1 MKLWLTNWIPAF
13 RSILPAAVFPAGR
26 RLFALYA
33 LLLIGSLWGT
43 PLFSQASPFA
53 DGERLTYEI
62 TWPSG
67 LSLGETEF
75 LARATA
81 AGWAFEAT
89 VVATLPTLE
98 ISDEYHSK
106 ADAMLCS
113 SEFEKNAKHGDK
125 KIHEAVEF
133 DQTKHRATRKS
144 LGGRGESEI
153 DIPPCARDGLTFL
166 YYLREQLAAGR
177 IPPPDDINFGAQ
189 YQISV
194 TYLEAV
200 DTMVSGEQR
209 KADRILVDLT
219 GPKSQ
224 HGFEILLGQDDA
236 RTPLLMQIPFE
247 MGTFSLRLSQ

>member
-1 MKLWLTNWIPAF
+1 ML
-13 RSILPAAVFPAGR
+13 AVFPP
-26 RLFALYA
+26 
-33 LLLIGSLWGT
+33 LLLACLFVTSLF
-43 PLFSQASPFA
+43 PQASPFA
-53 DGERLTYEI
+53 DGERLTYEV

-75 LARATA
+75 LARATT

-89 VVATLPTLE
+89 VRAALPTLE
-98 ISDEYHSK
+98 IRDEYLSK
-106 ADAMLCS
+106 ADASLCS

-125 KIHEAVEF
+125 KIREGVEF
-133 DQTKHRATRKS
+133 DQTNHRATRKS

-166 YYLREQLAAGR
+166 YFLRQQLAAGR

-200 DTMVSGEQR
+200 DITVGGERR
-209 KADRILVDLT
+209 KADRILVDVT

-224 HGFEILLGQDDA
+224 HGFEIFFGQDAA
-236 RTPLLMQIPFE
+236 RTPLLMHIPFE

>member
-1 MKLWLTNWIPAF
+1 MKPWPVKLNSASCLF
-13 RSILPAAVFPAGR
+13 SQAGR
-26 RLFALYA
+26 RLFAVYA
-33 LLLIGSLWGT
+33 PLLGACLFVT
-43 PLFSQASPFA
+43 PLFPQASPFA
-53 DGERLTYEI
+53 DGERLTYEV

-75 LARATA
+75 LARATT

-89 VVATLPTLE
+89 VIATLPTLE
-98 ISDEYHSK
+98 IYDEYHSK
-106 ADAMLCS
+106 TSASLCS
-113 SEFEKNAKHGDK
+113 SEFEKNAKHGAK
-125 KIHEAVEF
+125 KIREAVEF
-133 DQTKHRATRKS
+133 NQTKHRATRKS

-166 YYLREQLAAGR
+166 YFLRQQLAAGR

-200 DTMVSGEQR
+200 DITVGGERR
-209 KADRILVDLT
+209 KADRILVDVT

-224 HGFEILLGQDDA
+224 HGFEIFFGQDAA
-236 RTPLLMQIPFE
+236 RTPLLMHIPFE